1 MFLIH
6 MDYLG
11 CIINNHYQR
20 VEHYFRSCESIKKN
34 SKSKSK
40 FHFYSN
46 RNIYKSEIV
55 IIFLLK
61 NLILIYVIV
70 TQMKIKLPMRVN
82 CNHHDFNSNQ
92 RLHENFAN

>member
-20 VEHYFRSCESIKKN
+20 VEHYLSSCE
-34 SKSKSK
+34 SK

-46 RNIYKSEIV
+46 RNISKSEIV
-55 IIFLLK
+55 VIFLLK

-82 CNHHDFNSNQ
+82 CNHHDFDSNQ